1 MYYTDDPVR
10 DYDNYIEDLERQEEK
25 KEWEEELWRRADIQ
39 YEEQRLNEDD

>member
-10 DYDNYIEDLERQEEK
+10 DYDNYIEDLEKQEEE

-39 YEEQRLNEDD
+39 YEEKRLNEDE